1 MEVDTLP
8 AVAGR
13 TLAAHG
19 ANVLWVTSPNLP
31 DLPPVDRELGRGK
44 RTIQLDLNTQAELE
58 KVLELARD
66 ADVFIQS
73 YRPGSLAGRG
83 FTPEALSAQS
93 RRGGIVYADL
103 SAFGSQGPWARR
115 RGFDSLVQTCSGM
128 NVAEARWHR
137 EIHPQ
142 GAEFPAVP
150 MPCQALDHGAGY
162 MLAAGVS
169 AGLYKRT
176 VEGGSYRVEVS
187 LAGVGKYLR
196 GLGRYEAVEGREV
209 GMGGEYKALRDVEVE
224 LDMVA
229 EERESGFGMYRHIK
243 HSAEV
248 EGRRVG
254 WDVMPKPLGSD
265 DPVWL

>member
-19 ANVLWVTSPNLP
+19 ADVLWVTSPSLP

-44 RTIQLDLNTQAELE
+44 RTIQLDLNKQADQE

-73 YRPGSLAGRG
+73 YRPGSLAARRL
-83 FTPEALSAQS
+83 TPEALSAQS

-103 SAFGSQGPWARR
+103 SAFGSQGPWAGR

-128 NVAEARWHR
+128 NVAEAEWHHQLD
-137 EIHPQ
+137 ISSNH
-142 GAEFPAVP
+142 PAVP

-162 MLAAGVS
+162 MLATGIIA
-169 AGLYKRT
+169 ALYKR
-176 VEGGSYRVEVS
+176 VVDGGSYRVEVS
-187 LAGVGKYLR
+187 LAGVMKYLR
-196 GLGRYEAVEGREV
+196 GLGRYEAVKGQRV
-209 GMGGEYKALRDVEVE
+209 VIGGEYKTLEDVEEE
-224 LDMVA
+224 LAMVA
-229 EERESGFGMYRHIK
+229 EERESGFGVYRHIK
-243 HSAEV
+243 HSAVV

-265 DPVWL
+265 APEWR